1 MATRRGSGRLV
12 AGLIGAVT
20 VAVLLAAC
28 NLGQNAPSEPLTNGQ
43 DFLPQDVNLQD
54 GLPTE
59 TPQINVPPTNTP
71 VPELLPSEELG
82 PISVTGDTHRTLEP
96 VTIRVNVGTAVSN
109 DTCSWVHQDTNQSGA
124 LGTPAVN
131 DVDENTVEK
140 VFTFTPEL
148 AGTYVVNCTGIAVTA
163 SGQRA
168 VSAAGTPFTVE
179 AKG

>member
-1 MATRRGSGRLV
+1 MAKRKGSGRLV
-12 AGLIGAVT
+12 AGLIVMVA

-28 NLGQNAPSEPLTNGQ
+28 NLGQNAPSEPLTNGET
-43 DFLPQDVNLQD
+43 LEPQDVGAQE
-54 GLPTE
+54 GQPTA
-59 TPQINVPPTNTP
+59 TSPINVPPTNTP
-71 VPELLPSEELG
+71 VPELLPAEELG
-82 PISVTGDTHRTLEP
+82 PISVEGDTHRTLEA
-96 VTIRVNVGTAVSN
+96 VTIRVTVGTAVSN

-131 DVDENTVEK
+131 EVDASTVQK
-140 VFTFTPEL
+140 VYTFTPEM
-148 AGTYVVNCTGIAVTA
+148 AGTYLVNCTGIATTA

>member
-1 MATRRGSGRLV
+1 MATRK
-12 AGLIGAVT
+12 GLGPVTGLMGAVA

-28 NLGQNAPSEPLTNGQ
+28 NLGQNAPSEPLNNGET
-43 DFLPQDVNLQD
+43 FEPQDIGAQE
-54 GLPTE
+54 GQPTV

-71 VPELLPSEELG
+71 VPELLPAEELG
-82 PISVTGDTHRTLEP
+82 PISVDGDTHRTQEA
-96 VTIRVNVGTAVSN
+96 VTIRVTVGTAVSN

-131 DVDENTVEK
+131 NVDESTVQK
-140 VFTFTPEL
+140 VYTFTPEM

-179 AKG
+179 ANG